1 MSTKSVS
8 VLTKYTKCMKN
19 LQQQQQENRTVRQCK
34 PCAKAGADL
43 QVRNFLCS
51 FFGWDC
57 QTGGEIIVLGI
68 CSSGTFS
75 SFSYSLSSVLGIW
88 VVTFVIDCC
97 CFVSSSSCCCSFFWG
112 GCGGYFIFMVDK
124 PQGQLVLQKLTFSKY
139 VSHQLEWRELI
150 RAWNQGVCFNVPH
163 WSYILETSFNERQL
177 KQNGCVKQ
185 SSVITR
191 LSCTAASLK

>member
-97 CFVSSSSCCCSFFWG
+97 CFVSSSSCCCSFFLG
-112 GCGGYFIFMVDK
+112 GVRGVFYIYGRQASRTISFAETNLLKICFPPARMK
-124 PQGQLVLQKLTFSKY
+124 
-139 VSHQLEWRELI
+139 
-150 RAWNQGVCFNVPH
+150 RAN
-163 WSYILETSFNERQL
+163 
-177 KQNGCVKQ
+177 
-185 SSVITR
+185 
-191 LSCTAASLK
+191 